1 MYQHYSLRVV
11 QCTNN
16 NYVPTLLTES
26 KYFDNIK
33 CHKFTCTCISF
44 HGNSDISYKRN
55 MRVLQR
61 PIQKVPTVILKH
73 EHVVRSECVQIFTRH
88 SNPVMSSKQTKG

>member
-1 MYQHYSLRVV
+1 
-11 QCTNN
+11 
-16 NYVPTLLTES
+16 
-26 KYFDNIK
+26 
-33 CHKFTCTCISF
+33 
-44 HGNSDISYKRN
+44 

-73 EHVVRSECVQIFTRH
+73 EHVVRSECVQFFTRH